1 MRAGAL
7 RLVLLALS
15 VAATLACGAPAAQ
28 KRPADLL
35 NPFLGPEHAAWLEG
49 AVARIATP
57 EEIASYLALRDDT
70 AAGAFIESFWERRN
84 PRPGSGRNAMRVLF
98 EQRAAEA
105 DKRFSESGRSG
116 RATDRG
122 AVFVLY
128 GEPSEIR
135 FDAGVGPRELDAEV
149 WLYRPPVALGIHGH
163 PPQPE
168 YRFARVGDVT
178 VYIGAAKR
186 GPIQSLQ
193 PDPPRQ

>member
-1 MRAGAL
+1 MSRARGAA
-7 RLVLLALS
+7 LALGLALALGCGS
-15 VAATLACGAPAAQ
+15 VGPAPP
-28 KRPADLL
+28 KRPAELL
-35 NPFLGPEHAAWLEG
+35 NPYLGPEHATWLEG
-49 AVARIATP
+49 AIARMATP
-57 EEIASYLALRDDT
+57 AELAAYLALRDD
-70 AAGAFIESFWERRN
+70 AAAARFVEQFWERRN
-84 PRPGSGRNAMRVLF
+84 PHPGSGRNPVRALF

-105 DKRFSESGRSG
+105 DKRFSESGRNG

-122 AVFVLY
+122 AVLVLY

-149 WLYRPPVALGIHGH
+149 WLYQEPRGAGLHGH

-186 GPIQSLQ
+186 APIVPQQ
-193 PDPPRQ
+193 DQ